1 MPARTFA
8 DGRLPHRRA
17 AAQGEGE
24 RHMFRI
30 ELNEIPLL
38 DDAAALFGAVIEAG
52 GQVDDRVFEIMVYL
66 YEILPK

>member
-1 MPARTFA
+1 MS
-8 DGRLPHRRA
+8 
-17 AAQGEGE
+17 
-24 RHMFRI
+24 RI